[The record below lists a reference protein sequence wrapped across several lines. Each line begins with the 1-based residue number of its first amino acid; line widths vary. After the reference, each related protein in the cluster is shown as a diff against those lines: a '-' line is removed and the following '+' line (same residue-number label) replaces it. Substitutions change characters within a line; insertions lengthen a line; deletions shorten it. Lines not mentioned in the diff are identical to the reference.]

1 MKKKSILLLL
11 STMLVAISP
20 NKLEVFKD
28 IKEKHLS
35 AKIVKSTEQQSKN
48 REERHLEKASTID
61 MTRGDVEEGERI
73 FIKYFQK
80 NCEQSAIS
88 FAAAHSQDEW
98 EVIVQAGEF
107 ENEVLKLCPNVK
119 KSYKKRWSPHL
130 YQFVYEY
137 ANDSGNIPSF

>member
-1 MKKKSILLLL
+1 
-11 STMLVAISP
+11 MLVAISP
-20 NKLEVFKD
+20 NKLEIFKD

-35 AKIVKSTEQQSKN
+35 AKIVRSTEQQSKN
-48 REERHLEKASTID
+48 QEESNIEKASTID

-73 FIKYFQK
+73 FIKHFQR

-88 FAAAHSQDEW
+88 FAAVHSQDEW

-107 ENEVLKLCPNVK
+107 ENEVLKICPNVK
-119 KSYKKRWSPHL
+119 KNYKKRWSPNL